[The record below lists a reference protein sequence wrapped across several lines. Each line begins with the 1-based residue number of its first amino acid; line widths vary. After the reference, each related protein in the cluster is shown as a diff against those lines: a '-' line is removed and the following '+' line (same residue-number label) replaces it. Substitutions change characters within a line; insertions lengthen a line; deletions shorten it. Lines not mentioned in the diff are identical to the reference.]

1 MTKTSRDIG
10 RVKNGGGE
18 GHSPEIVEGVGTGDM
33 EGEGEGGWEGAVEL
47 VEDL

>member
-1 MTKTSRDIG
+1 MTKASRDIG

-18 GHSPEIVEGVGTGDM
+18 GHSLEVVEGVGTGDM
-33 EGEGEGGWEGAVEL
+33 EGEGGWEGAVEL